1 MFASVALGC
10 IKNKGGTEELNRVS
24 VLLLLCLP
32 VLLLAG
38 CWDKKEVEERT
49 YVVAI
54 GLDLPEGID
63 IEKEQAL
70 DVTLQFSNPKLNV
83 KGASPSEGSDR
94 KDFITLT
101 APDFVTARNMAN
113 SFVTREISFGHNK
126 VLIVSEELARTEIF
140 YRLLSTGIK
149 DREIR
154 RETNILVTEGKAAEF
169 IEKNKPELMV
179 RPHRYLQ
186 FLIDRA
192 TETGMVPE
200 STINRLFAI
209 TDGDADLFLAM
220 YGSIHE
226 KDKEIGFH
234 DEDQY
239 KAGQVPK
246 KGGNPA
252 QLIGAA
258 VFKEGKMIGTLT
270 GEETRV
276 ARLLDNTSNTRDLFS
291 SFEDPLD
298 KRYKIAVRLK
308 KTNKNK
314 VKVKLRNGPPK
325 IEVYYPIEM
334 KVLSVPSMIDYASNR
349 ENQRKLKRAI
359 EKKLKENAENLI
371 KRTQEEFKTEP
382 FYWSLYVR
390 PLFRND
396 KDYQKWDWNN
406 KQYPYADITVNADV
420 EITGFGKQFRESDMK
435 KVLD

>member
-1 MFASVALGC
+1 M
-10 IKNKGGTEELNRVS
+10 NRLR

-32 VLLLAG
+32 MLVLCG

-54 GLDLPEGID
+54 GLDLPRGID
-63 IEKEQAL
+63 IEKDQAL

-83 KGASPSEGSDR
+83 KGASPTEGTE

-101 APDFVTARNMAN
+101 APDLVTARNMAN

-126 VLIVSEELARTEIF
+126 VLIVSEELARTETF
-140 YRLLSTGIK
+140 YRLLSTAIK

-169 IEKNKPELMV
+169 IAKNKPELLV

-239 KAGQVPK
+239 TAGQVPAK
-246 KGGNPA
+246 RGNPA
-252 QLIGAA
+252 QLIGSA

-276 ARLLDNTSNTRDLFS
+276 SRLLDNTSKTRDMFS
-291 SFEDPLD
+291 SFPDPLD
-298 KRYKIAVRLK
+298 KRYKIAVRIK
-308 KTNKNK
+308 KANK
-314 VKVKLRNGPPK
+314 VKVKVTLRNGPPK
-325 IEVYYPIEM
+325 LDVYYPIEM

-349 ENQRKLKRAI
+349 KNQKILKTAL
-359 EKKLKENAENLI
+359 EKRLKENADKLI
-371 KRTQEEFKTEP
+371 KKTQEEFKTEP

-390 PLFRND
+390 PLFKSD
-396 KDYQKWDWNN
+396 KEYQEWDWNN
-406 KQYPYADITVNADV
+406 KRYPYAEITVRTDV